1 LAGPV
6 SGRLQGSAKLSLS
19 DATRVV
25 RPEDNAG
32 LWTGPQGKTHSSVCY
47 FFRCFCCRYCFS
59 WNDSN
64 ILSQNTNF
72 YCWILGSSDREA
84 YPWSWSSRL
93 VSSAPCQR
101 IWPGRKITIEKFTPK
116 VSRIVSAIFIIDKSG
131 RDFYVQ
137 KIQNYPTY
145 IWRKG
150 WWQNT
155 TPFIPTSIASE
166 QLSYSGKLV
175 ETFYLQN
182 GVDKKSSWRQHKC
195 FF

>member
-1 LAGPV
+1 MPDSELDLKVKHIPV
-6 SGRLQGSAKLSLS
+6 FVIVS
-19 DATRVV
+19 VV
-25 RPEDNAG
+25 
-32 LWTGPQGKTHSSVCY
+32 SVVAIVFLVTTPMFY
-47 FFRCFCCRYCFS
+47 HK
-59 WNDSN
+59 
-64 ILSQNTNF
+64 NTNF
-72 YCWILGSSDREA
+72 YFLILGSSDREA

-131 RDFYVQ
+131 QDFYVQ